1 MNAPVIAR
9 IFGLLFLVAG
19 VAGFLPWV
27 APNAPFDA
35 RVVTWDT
42 YYRMLFGIFPVNVAH
57 DALHLLFGV
66 WGLAAAVNFKA
77 AVFYC
82 RAVTWIYLVLV
93 IFGII
98 PILNTLFGVAP
109 VYGWDVGLHF
119 VTTLFA
125 AYGGYGRGS
134 LREEAAASS

>member
-9 IFGLLFLVAG
+9 IFGILFLLAG
-19 VAGFLPWV
+19 IAGFLPWV
-27 APNAPFDA
+27 APDAPLDA

-66 WGLAAAVNFKA
+66 WGLAAAARFKA
-77 AVFYC
+77 AVVYC
-82 RAVTWIYLVLV
+82 RVVAWVYLVLV
-93 IFGII
+93 VFGVV
-98 PILNTLFGVAP
+98 PILNTLMGIAP
-109 VYGWDVGLHF
+109 VYGWDVGLHAI
-119 VTTLFA
+119 VALLA

-134 LREEAAASS
+134 LQEEQAAA